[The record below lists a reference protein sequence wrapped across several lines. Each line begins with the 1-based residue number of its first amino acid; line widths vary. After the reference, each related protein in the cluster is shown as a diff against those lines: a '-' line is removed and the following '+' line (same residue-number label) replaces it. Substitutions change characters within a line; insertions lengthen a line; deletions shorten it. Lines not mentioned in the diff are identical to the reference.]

1 MRVVVAGSSG
11 LLGSA
16 LVPALRGAGHEVVRL
31 VRRTPSAEDERAW
44 DPPAGDIGA
53 GALDEADA
61 VVNLCGA
68 GIADRRWTQARKQ
81 VLLDSRVTPTEVL
94 ATAVAERGI
103 GVLVNGSGID
113 YYGDTGDVLVDES
126 FPPGHGFLP
135 ELCAEWERATV
146 TAQEAG
152 ARVVMMRTS
161 PVLSGS
167 GGLLGMI
174 KPIFQFCLGGRLG
187 DGRQYMP
194 WISLDDQI
202 GAIKFAVENERL
214 SGPANFTAP
223 NPVTNTEFT
232 KEMAKAMDRPA
243 PWLVPGFALRL
254 MLGQFADEGILA
266 GQRAV
271 PAALEAAGYEFEH
284 PTLEAALQAA
294 LGASTAAR
302 G

>member
-1 MRVVVAGSSG
+1 
-11 LLGSA
+11 
-16 LVPALRGAGHEVVRL
+16 VVRL

-53 GALDEADA
+53 GALDGADA

-94 ATAVAERGI
+94 AAAVAERGI

-113 YYGDTGDVLVDES
+113 YYGDTGDVTVDES
-126 FPPGHGFLP
+126 FPPGKGFLP
-135 ELCAEWERATV
+135 ELCAEWERAS
-146 TAQEAG
+146 AAASEAG
-152 ARVVMMRTS
+152 ARVVLMRTS
-161 PVLSGS
+161 PVMSGA
-167 GGLLGMI
+167 GGLLAQI

-202 GAIKFAVENERL
+202 GAIRFALEDERL
-214 SGPANFTAP
+214 AGAANFTAP
-223 NPVTNTEFT
+223 HPVTNIEFT
-232 KEMAKAMDRPA
+232 KELAKAMDRPA
-243 PWLVPGFALRL
+243 PWLVPGFVLRL

-271 PAALEAAGYEFEH
+271 PAALEAAGYEFRH
-284 PTLEAALQAA
+284 PTLDAALRAA
-294 LGASTAAR
+294 LGTGATAR